1 MPLNGKGN
9 RWSHYSQTAKRRQL
23 NSIIPLGQ
31 SHLILEDQTILQVE
45 TLVGAIKGADSDRDS
60 VAIEISSLSRF
71 LVGSTIIKSP
81 ISLPLFALPLIA
93 RPV

>member
-1 MPLNGKGN
+1 M
-9 RWSHYSQTAKRRQL
+9 
-23 NSIIPLGQ
+23 
-31 SHLILEDQTILQVE
+31 E

-60 VAIEISSLSRF
+60 VPIEISSLSRF
-71 LVGSTIIKSP
+71 LVESTIIKSP